1 MDFVLDNGDFNA
13 DNAVV
18 RLGVG
23 KNMVAAIR
31 FWLRAFGLTNDS
43 DSPTLLGRKI
53 FEPDSGIDPFLESP
67 TTIWLLH
74 YQLVTTGY
82 ASIFSYFFNQFQ
94 VTQPQFTAENLLVK
108 LKDHTAAQGQTV
120 ADKTLEKDISILVRT
135 YYAPK
140 PGSRSDIEDM
150 FSGVLVELGLLHDRR
165 SMDAGERQGEWLRVR
180 RDIRSDLPHEV
191 VLHAILKM
199 IPEEGTSIS
208 FKDMF
213 THPNSPG
220 LVFCLTRDGLLD
232 QIERIQAALP
242 DQVVFSQTAG
252 NDVLQLKVERK
263 ALDVLYG
270 YFND

>member
-1 MDFVLDNGDFNA
+1 MDFVFESGDFNA

-18 RLGVG
+18 KLGVG

-31 FWLRAFGLTNDS
+31 FWLRAFGLTNEY
-43 DSPTLLGRKI
+43 DSPTSLGRNI
-53 FEPDSGIDPFLESP
+53 FDPEGGIDPFLESP

-74 YQLVTTGY
+74 YHLVTNGY

-94 VTQPQFTAENLLVK
+94 ATQPQFTAENLLIK
-108 LKDHTAAQGQTV
+108 LKDYAAAQGQSV
-120 ADKTLEKDISILVRT
+120 AEKTLEKDISILVRT

-165 SMDAGERQGEWLRVR
+165 TMDAGERQGEWLRVR
-180 RDIRSDLPHEV
+180 RDVRSDLPHEV
-191 VLHAILKM
+191 VLHAILAM
-199 IPEEGTSIS
+199 IPNEGSIIS
-208 FKDMF
+208 FKDLY

-220 LVFCLTRDGLLD
+220 IVFCLTREGLLD
-232 QIERIQAALP
+232 QIERIQIAYP

-252 NDVLQLKVERK
+252 NDVLQLKVDRK
-263 ALDVLYG
+263 QLNVLNG